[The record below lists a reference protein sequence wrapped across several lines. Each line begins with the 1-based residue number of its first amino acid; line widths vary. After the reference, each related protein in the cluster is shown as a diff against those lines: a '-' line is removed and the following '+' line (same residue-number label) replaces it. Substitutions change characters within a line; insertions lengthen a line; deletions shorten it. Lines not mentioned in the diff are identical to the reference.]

1 MIKNKLSLLLLICI
15 VSLSCTGTKRNGDQ
29 TYVFGRSF
37 EKGSA
42 IQPRG
47 GTTSGP
53 AVDIV
58 NKPSEAWKSLQEEG
72 ISGVERDRRAILAMA
87 GDYRAEFNFIET
99 VSFEK
104 EYEFDRPYRSWATER
119 IYVLEETGDFISL
132 QHILCMFVEDN
143 GVIKGPFVV
152 KHWRQDWTYEPKKFH
167 TYRGNSTWETR
178 EIPDEKREGMW
189 LQEVFNVDDSPR
201 YASIGSWEHTDD
213 YSIWK
218 GDSTYRPLPR
228 REYSVRSD
236 YDVIEGINRHII
248 LPTGWVHEQLNMKV
262 VLDNGKRDYLARE
275 IGLNRYDRIKDFDF
289 SSADEYWNR
298 TSDYW
303 SAVRK
308 VWSSILES
316 RQKFVFNRG
325 YEQETL
331 IEKHFSFAE
340 EYSNNMT
347 RKQLLEKARSLI
359 MPHIDKSG
367 GSRSSKPG
375 Y

>member
-1 MIKNKLSLLLLICI
+1 MIKNKLSLLILICI
-15 VSLSCTGTKRNGDQ
+15 VCLSCTGTNRNGDQ
-29 TYVFGRSF
+29 TYVFGRTF
-37 EKGSA
+37 EKGSVMEL
-42 IQPRG
+42 RG

-53 AVDIV
+53 PVQLD
-58 NKPSEAWKSLQEEG
+58 KTPSETWKSLQQEG
-72 ISGVERDRRAILAMA
+72 ISNFERDRRAILAMA
-87 GDYRAEFNFIET
+87 GDYRAEFNFLET

-119 IYVLEETGDFISL
+119 VYVIEDKGDFISL
-132 QHILCMFVEDN
+132 QHILCMFIEDN
-143 GVIKGPFVV
+143 GEINGPFVV

-167 TYRGNSTWETR
+167 TYVGNSTWKIR
-178 EIPDEKREGMW
+178 KISDERREGSW

-201 YASIGSWEHTDD
+201 YASVGTWEHTND
-213 YSIWK
+213 YSMWK

-248 LPTGWVHEQLNMKV
+248 LPSGWVHEQLNMKLI
-262 VLDNGKRDYLARE
+262 LDNGKKDYLARE

-289 SSADEYWNR
+289 SAADEYWNR

-308 VWSSILES
+308 VWSSVLES
-316 RQKFVFNRG
+316 RQKFVFNKG
-325 YEQETL
+325 YEEESL

-340 EYSNNMT
+340 DYSNNMSQ
-347 RKQLLEKARSLI
+347 KQLLEKARSLI
-359 MPHIDKSG
+359 MPHIGTSGKSK
-367 GSRSSKPG
+367 SYEPG